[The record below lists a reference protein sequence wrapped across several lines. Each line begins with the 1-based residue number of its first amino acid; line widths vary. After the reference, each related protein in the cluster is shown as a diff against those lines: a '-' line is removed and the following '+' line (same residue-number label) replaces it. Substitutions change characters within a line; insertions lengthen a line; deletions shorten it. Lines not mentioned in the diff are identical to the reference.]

1 MEKLYNVKE
10 ASEFLG
16 YHPDYIR
23 KLAKGGKLEY
33 YKAGREFRFTKEMLV
48 NYLKR
53 GK

>member
-1 MEKLYNVKE
+1 MEKLYNIHE

-16 YHPDYIR
+16 YHPNHLRRIAR
-23 KLAKGGKLEY
+23 EGKIEY
-33 YKAGREFRFTKEMLV
+33 YKAGKEFRFTKEMLV